1 MDIKTLESFKLAD
14 AVTFHNTLNPKLWRG
29 QNLRPEVE
37 QQLKLIAEDFID
49 ELGIKG
55 IDVRDITVSGSN
67 AAYSYTP
74 HSDLDLHIL
83 VDLSSMPDNE
93 VYREFFDAKKTIYND
108 SHTITVHGIPVEL
121 YVQDASQPVVSLGE
135 YSILNNKWIRLPTK
149 RRANFDQTATKS
161 KYQKLLSLIELGLK
175 SKNLDKITNV
185 LKTIKR
191 YRQAGLTNGG
201 EFGPE
206 NLAYKAL
213 RKQDYITRLYQLRD
227 KLHSAD
233 LTIENMYA
241 VKNTIRHKTDPTFSV
256 NEEDELTEGVNDP
269 SLFKVVFIVGGPGSG
284 KSYVSER
291 LGLRALGFV
300 PINSDIA
307 FEYLMQKKGLDFAMP
322 PEEQD
327 ERDIARA
334 RAKEITKKKEELAI
348 DGRLGLIID
357 GTGDSWEKFVS
368 IRNRLETLLGYESF
382 LVFVDTSLD
391 LALYRNQMRERKVP
405 NKIVVKKWKQ
415 AQSNLTMYKLQ
426 FDKWAVIK
434 NDSHSSDKIE
444 KVHKQIASWARKMPT
459 NKQAQQWIKQQK
471 QPAVTT
477 EASGYIPNNKEKN
490 DPRYSTALT
499 VDVNPYSIQKNA
511 KAFGFKV
518 SRAGIPP
525 LLHP

>member
-14 AVTFHNTLNPKLWRG
+14 AVTFHKTLNPKLWRG

-135 YSILNNKWIRLPTK
+135 YSVLNNKWIRLPTK

-161 KYQKLLSLIELGLK
+161 KYEKLLSLIELGLK
-175 SKNLDKITNV
+175 SKSLDTITNV

-213 RKQDYITRLYQLRD
+213 RKQDFITRLYQLRD

-241 VKNTIRHKTDPTFSV
+241 VRKPVKDKFA
-256 NEEDELTEGVNDP
+256 D
-269 SLFKVVFIVGGPGSG
+269 
-284 KSYVSER
+284 R
-291 LGLRALGFV
+291 L
-300 PINSDIA
+300 
-307 FEYLMQKKGLDFAMP
+307 
-322 PEEQD
+322 
-327 ERDIARA
+327 
-334 RAKEITKKKEELAI
+334 AKEFKQ
-348 DGRLGLIID
+348 
-357 GTGDSWEKFVS
+357 
-368 IRNRLETLLGYESF
+368 
-382 LVFVDTSLD
+382 
-391 LALYRNQMRERKVP
+391 YRTTDEDYDP
-405 NKIVVKKWKQ
+405 NGPPPGPEFKP
-415 AQSNLTMYKLQ
+415 T
-426 FDKWAVIK
+426 
-434 NDSHSSDKIE
+434 
-444 KVHKQIASWARKMPT
+444 MPT
-459 NKQAQQWIKQQK
+459 
-471 QPAVTT
+471 
-477 EASGYIPNNKEKN
+477 E
-490 DPRYSTALT
+490 
-499 VDVNPYSIQKNA
+499 
-511 KAFGFKV
+511 
-518 SRAGIPP
+518 
-525 LLHP
+525 